1 MNRNVIWKI
10 ALIVAVMVVFTV
22 AIIPTKSNPEPIK
35 RGLDL
40 KGGIHLVMRV
50 NVAEA
55 IRLEVDQAMNTL
67 RTQAGTQGVPTPT
80 TRRVSDTAFMVT
92 PPAGDQHL
100 TRIRTTS

>member
-55 IRLEVDQAMNTL
+55 IRLEVDQAYV
-67 RTQAGTQGVPTPT
+67 G
-80 TRRVSDTAFMVT
+80 
-92 PPAGDQHL
+92 PAGKGRSLLAQVHIAL
-100 TRIRTTS
+100 GF